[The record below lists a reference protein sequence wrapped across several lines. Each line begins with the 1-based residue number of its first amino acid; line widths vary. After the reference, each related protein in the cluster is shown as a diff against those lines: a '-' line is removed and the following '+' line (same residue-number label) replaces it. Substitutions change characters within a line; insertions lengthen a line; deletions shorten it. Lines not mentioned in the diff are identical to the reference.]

1 MLAQLFQKR
10 FQVQTNFTSPS
21 QRNQNHKLHASWLK
35 QAQSRH
41 LTGCCLWNVVPA
53 EQHWTGDGEQSLRRG
68 WVHCVTWVPLCQE
81 GSSVATFLLQW
92 RAVKQAHLQA
102 SEFQGS
108 RCFTLWVVVELLM
121 SVYICLLKP
130 KCLQDLK
137 PASLFYLFL
146 VAPESSQG

>member
-1 MLAQLFQKR
+1 MLAQLFQKH

-35 QAQSRH
+35 QAPGRH
-41 LTGCCLWNVVPA
+41 LTGCCLGKVVPG
-53 EQHWTGDGEQSLRRG
+53 EQYWTSDGEQSLRRG
-68 WVHCVTWVPLCQE
+68 WVRCVTWVPSCQG

-92 RAVKQAHLQA
+92 RAVKQAQLQA
-102 SEFQGS
+102 SELQGS
-108 RCFTLWVVVELLM
+108 RCFTPWVVVELLM
-121 SVYICLLKP
+121 SGYACLLKP

-137 PASLFYLFL
+137 PASLFHLIL